1 MAQQF
6 YYDSGTEK
14 IGPIKG
20 VDLVQLANEGQ
31 ITADTWVRRA
41 ESSTWRRFADIDLTK
56 EKEIEQKRS
65 VWRALW
71 QQLTPAH
78 LVGIVCLLLFIGGAL
93 TLGAIALKVLWPILL
108 VLLVF
113 WWLSRVLK

>member
-14 IGPIKG
+14 IGPISG
-20 VDLVQLANEGQ
+20 VDLVQLSHEGR
-31 ITADTWVRRA
+31 ITPDTWVRRA
-41 ESSTWRRFADIDLTK
+41 ESSTWRRLADIDLTK
-56 EKEIEQKRS
+56 EKEKEQKRS
-65 VWRALW
+65 FWRAIW

-78 LVGIVCLLLFIGGAL
+78 IVGILCLLLFLGGVL
-93 TLGAIALKVLWPILL
+93 TLGVMALKVLWPILL